1 MAKSAASKKPTQP
14 PVDGT
19 IDLRDR
25 WLAAFLA
32 WLIPG
37 LGHFYQRRTAKG
49 VLFCVM
55 ILSTF
60 CYGLVL
66 GEGRVVYASFG
77 PHENRLHYIS
87 QVGVGLPALP
97 ALVQMQRVR
106 SGKPPLFGSSRFM
119 APPDY
124 ENGELAQLHLK
135 LNRRWE
141 LGSVFT
147 MIAGLLNILVIYD
160 ALAGPA
166 DTSHRTP
173 APNPTERPP
182 PGPGSSQS
190 K

>member
-1 MAKSAASKKPTQP
+1 MAKAPSPNKPQTQSP
-14 PVDGT
+14 GG

-32 WLIPG
+32 WLLPG

-77 PHENRLHYIS
+77 PQERRLPYLS

-106 SGKPPLFGSSRFM
+106 AGKEPLFGESRFM
-119 APPDY
+119 APPNY
-124 ENGELAQLHLK
+124 EQGELSALHLR

-147 MIAGLLNILVIYD
+147 MIAGLLNFLVIYD
-160 ALAGPA
+160 AFAGPA
-166 DTSHRTP
+166 DALRG
-173 APNPTERPP
+173 APQQKATERPP
-182 PGPGSSQS
+182 PGSAGST
-190 K
+190 

>member
-1 MAKSAASKKPTQP
+1 MAKTSTPNKPTQP
-14 PVDGT
+14 RADGA

-32 WLIPG
+32 WLLPG

-106 SGKPPLFGSSRFM
+106 SGKEPLFGASRFM
-119 APPDY
+119 APPNY
-124 ENGELAQLHLK
+124 EQGELSELHLK

-160 ALAGPA
+160 AFAGPA
-166 DTSHRTP
+166 DAFRG
-173 APNPTERPP
+173 APPQKATERPP
-182 PGPGSSQS
+182 PG
-190 K
+190 

>member
-1 MAKSAASKKPTQP
+1 MAKTATINKPAT
-14 PVDGT
+14 PVADGA

-32 WLIPG
+32 WLLPG

-66 GEGRVVYASFG
+66 GKGRVVYASFG
-77 PHENRLHYIS
+77 PQEYRLHYLS

-106 SGKPPLFGSSRFM
+106 SGKAPLFGSSRFM

-124 ENGELAQLHLK
+124 ERGELSDLHFK

-160 ALAGPA
+160 AFAGPA
-166 DTSHRTP
+166 DSIRNVP
-173 APNPTERPP
+173 QPKPTERPP
-182 PGPGSSQS
+182 PR
-190 K
+190 